1 LTLLLALLSFTAA
14 ALFVSRPWEDTVL
27 GPELSIAPEVEVGLD
42 DPVVV
47 ADARPP
53 EASSDRPGVGGTVL
67 VAAPAPRSASP
78 VGTATPAPGIA
89 TALAV
94 APAEPVSSPAP
105 PPTEPNPAPVPS
117 PPPAEPAG
125 EAPVSPPAPAP
136 APAAELAGV
145 DAGTGGKAAAG
156 VTPPAAPAEEICGA
170 DEAPSP
176 MLSIEIAAGEEYA
189 LAVPFCIEPTVY
201 GEPGADNSIVR
212 IAGEAGE
219 DPTFGL
225 QLWESPASDSQ
236 AGERGLWASGEA
248 MGGDR
253 FLAPVEEGTWHRLA
267 VYLEVSGDGEDL
279 YAVYLDEEPIDAGI
293 EVGLLA
299 PGSVYPRVEVGFGAA
314 AEGAPGGAGLHIG
327 TVSVGPAL
335 D

>member
-1 LTLLLALLSFTAA
+1 MTLLLALLSFTAA

-47 ADARPP
+47 AAARPP

-78 VGTATPAPGIA
+78 VGAVAPAPGIA

-94 APAEPVSSPAP
+94 APAEPVSSPAM
-105 PPTEPNPAPVPS
+105 PPTEPNPSPVPS
-117 PPPAEPAG
+117 PPPAQSAG

-136 APAAELAGV
+136 AAELAGV
-145 DAGTGGKAAAG
+145 DPGTGGKAAAG
-156 VTPPAAPAEEICGA
+156 VTPPAAPGEEICGG

-176 MLSIEIAAGEEYA
+176 TLSIEIGAGEEYS

-212 IAGEAGE
+212 IVGEAGE

-225 QLWESPASDSQ
+225 QLWEFPASDSQ
-236 AGERGLWASGEA
+236 AGGRGLWASGEA

-253 FLAPVEEGTWHRLA
+253 FLAPVEEGRWHRLA
-267 VYLEVSGDGEDL
+267 VYLKVSGDGEDL

-293 EVGLLA
+293 EVALLA
-299 PGSVYPRVEVGFGAA
+299 PGSEYPRIEVGFGTD

-327 TVSVGPAL
+327 TVSVGPTL